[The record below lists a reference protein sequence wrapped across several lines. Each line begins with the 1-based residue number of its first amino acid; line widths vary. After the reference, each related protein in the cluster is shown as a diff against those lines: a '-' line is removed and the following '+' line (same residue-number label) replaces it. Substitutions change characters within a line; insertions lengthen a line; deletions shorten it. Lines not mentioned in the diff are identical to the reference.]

1 MDSHLLRIAG
11 LIKKNSTGD
20 ISAREREELLQW
32 KEKYPILQ
40 QWIEN
45 PDEKQEEIEQRLSQL
60 LAEDILSDWKL
71 IQKKVGQPSK
81 SKKYYGI
88 AAASILILMTL
99 GFWIQ
104 NKQWLSKPI
113 EQNLTHKTE
122 EVIPGKNKAV
132 LTLSDGKKVAL
143 GEGVSQWVQE
153 GSLELSA
160 KEDKLDYSSQ
170 QLTEVYTH
178 RLEVPIGGTYRVR
191 LNDGTQVW
199 LNADSEL
206 EFPSVFTG
214 EERVVSV
221 KGEAYFEVAKDSSR
235 PFKVEVNGTVVEAL
249 GTAFNV
255 NTHLSPEAVKTI
267 LTEGKIRVSADK
279 QQEVINRGYATISSR
294 ENILVEEADIEEA
307 LAWKDGYF
315 YFNSKNLK
323 DILGEISRWYDVE
336 LQLETAISADKY
348 KGGIKRTE
356 SIGAVCD
363 ILTDLTDYVIEINN
377 RTLIVKKTA

>member
-1 MDSHLLRIAG
+1 MDAHLLRIAE

-20 ISAREREELLQW
+20 ISAREREELLLW

-40 QWIEN
+40 HWIEN
-45 PDEKQEEIEQRLSQL
+45 PDKKQDEIEQRLSQL
-60 LAEDILSDWKL
+60 LADDILSDWEL
-71 IQKKVGQPSK
+71 IQKKAGQRSK
-81 SKKYYGI
+81 PKKYYWI

-99 GFWIQ
+99 GFWMQ
-104 NKQWLSKPI
+104 NRQWLSKPT

-122 EVIPGKNKAV
+122 EVLPGRNKAV
-132 LTLSDGKKVAL
+132 LTLSDGRKVAL
-143 GEGVSQWVQE
+143 GEGSSQWVQE

-170 QLTEVYTH
+170 QLTEVYMH
-178 RLEVPIGGTYRVR
+178 RLEVPIGGTYRIQ

-214 EERVVSV
+214 TERVVSV
-221 KGEAYFEVAKDSSR
+221 KGEAYFEVAKDPSR

-255 NTHLSPEAVKTI
+255 NTHLNPEAVKTI
-267 LTEGKIRVSADK
+267 LTEGEIRVSADR
-279 QQEVINRGYATISSR
+279 QEEVISSGYAAISNR
-294 ENILVEEADIEEA
+294 ENIAVEKADIEEA

-363 ILTDLTDYVIEINN
+363 ILTDLTDYVVEINN